1 MSWIKKIPI
10 AGVTMGIYWEDKLSR
25 EYRLSRIGY
34 QRLS

>member
-1 MSWIKKIPI
+1 MDKKIPI
-10 AGVTMGIYWEDKLSR
+10 AGVTMGIYWEVKLNL

>member
-1 MSWIKKIPI
+1 MDKKIPI
-10 AGVTMGIYWEDKLSR
+10 AGLTMGIYEWGMNR